1 MEGKSNYSNL
11 FYIMLVLGIVGL
23 IGFLVIAV
31 GVGVGG
37 FSP

>member
-1 MEGKSNYSNL
+1 MEGKSGYSTL

-31 GVGVGG
+31 GAGVGS
-37 FSP
+37 FTP